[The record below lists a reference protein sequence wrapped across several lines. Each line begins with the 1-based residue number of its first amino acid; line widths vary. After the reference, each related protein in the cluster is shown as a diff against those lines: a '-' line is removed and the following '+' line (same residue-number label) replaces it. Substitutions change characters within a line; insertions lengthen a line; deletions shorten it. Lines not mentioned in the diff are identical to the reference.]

1 MVASSKSPYDRFER
15 AILRYVVR
23 YGNVPIYRKFEE
35 RKWGEGN
42 KVFHEN
48 VLVEVGPGVTEFVLF
63 DLERD
68 RIGFTSPLYRQMFEE
83 ACDHMNDAAFNA
95 GHYFLYHP
103 DPEVSKL
110 ASELMSDRYE
120 LSKIHAKILGEEE
133 GDKDSR
139 LLEENQLSYLVPRAT
154 TELKNAYILQKIKGV
169 REEMKRGNPER
180 HLELMGQLK
189 QLQEVRKVLAKELGE
204 RIVLRF

>member
-1 MVASSKSPYDRFER
+1 
-15 AILRYVVR
+15 LRYVVR
-23 YGNVPIYRKFEE
+23 YGNAPLYKRFEE

-42 KVFHEN
+42 QVFHEN
-48 VLVEVGPGVTEFVLF
+48 VLVEVGPGVTEFVQF

-68 RIGFTSPLYRQMFEE
+68 RIGFTNSLYRQIFEE
-83 ACDHMNDAAFNA
+83 ACDHMTDAGFNA
-95 GHYFLYHP
+95 GHYFLCHP

-110 ASELMSDRYE
+110 SSELMSDRYE

-139 LLEENQLSYLVPRAT
+139 LLEENQLNHLVPRAT
-154 TELKNAYILQKIKGV
+154 TELKNAYILQKIKEV
-169 REEMKRGNPER
+169 REEMKRSNPER
-180 HLELMGQLK
+180 HLELIGQLK

>member
-1 MVASSKSPYDRFER
+1 M
-15 AILRYVVR
+15 
-23 YGNVPIYRKFEE
+23 
-35 RKWGEGN
+35 
-42 KVFHEN
+42 
-48 VLVEVGPGVTEFVLF
+48 
-63 DLERD
+63 
-68 RIGFTSPLYRQMFEE
+68 
-83 ACDHMNDAAFNA
+83 
-95 GHYFLYHP
+95 
-103 DPEVSKL
+103 
-110 ASELMSDRYE
+110 
-120 LSKIHAKILGEEE
+120 GEEE